1 MARKKA
7 EEVIVETFEA
17 PVADDVTV
25 IPNQDEETHAPE
37 YSKYTLQQE
46 LINVGMQLCQEAK
59 NHCSP
64 PLDGE
69 IKRIYAAIEI
79 YNSITQLR

>member
-46 LINVGMQLCQEAK
+46 LINVGMQLCQDAK

-79 YNSITQLR
+79 YNSIKQH

>member
-1 MARKKA
+1 MVRKKT
-7 EEVIVETFEA
+7 EEVMVETVEA
-17 PVADDVTV
+17 PVADDVTS
-25 IPNQDEETHAPE
+25 IPSQDAETHVPE

-46 LINVGMQLCQEAK
+46 LINVGMKLCDEAK
-59 NHCSP
+59 QHCSP

-79 YNSITQLR
+79 YNSIK